1 MRLAVSLIL
10 FLTVLGLMTVVGWR
24 AARAPLEDLETVD
37 ASDEKLVTLNPSESS
52 DPGMGAG
59 SSRHTIGN
67 TQNEQST
74 ESARNSAPVK
84 PETVTVQGWTPCPT
98 DGSPCAILPFGAS
111 ITDGYNGNTPGGYR
125 VELYLRATGDGR
137 NITFLGS
144 KENGP
149 MTVGNRKLPFPRRHE
164 GHSGW
169 QISQLASLVPEPA
182 LIDSPHIVLLQIGTN
197 DIFFDKFA
205 GANQR
210 LANLVDQLVANLPNS
225 LVAVASILPLTG
237 RGARYTPQI
246 EAFNA
251 GIKKMANARHSE
263 GKHVI
268 FVDQYSGFPPS
279 EIQDGTHPDKA
290 GYARMA
296 DVWYRA
302 VAPYIPIIK

>member
-10 FLTVLGLMTVVGWR
+10 FLTVVGLMTVVGWR
-24 AARAPLEDLETVD
+24 AARESLEGSETAD
-37 ASDEKLVTLNPSESS
+37 ASDEKLVPLNAEVPSEFE
-52 DPGMGAG
+52 MGAG
-59 SSRHTIGN
+59 SSRHTAANARPGDAPPVVGD
-67 TQNEQST
+67 
-74 ESARNSAPVK
+74 SAA
-84 PETVTVQGWTPCPT
+84 PETVGVQGWTPCPT
-98 DGSPCAILPFGAS
+98 DGSPCTILPFGAS

-144 KENGP
+144 RENGP
-149 MTVGNRKLPFPRRHE
+149 MTAGDRKLPFPRRHE

-169 QISQLASLVPEPA
+169 QISQLTSLVPNPA
-182 LIDSPHIVLLQIGTN
+182 LSDSPHIVLLQIGTN

-210 LANLVDQLVANLPNS
+210 LANLVDQLVTNLPDS
-225 LVAVASILPLTG
+225 LIAVASILPLTG
-237 RGARYTPQI
+237 RGARYMPQI

-251 GIKKMANARHSE
+251 GVKKMANARHSE

-302 VAPYIPIIK
+302 VAPYIPISQ